1 MVDEASCLVQNRQWR
16 WLEIDSGEG
25 WGTDSGD
32 GWESTVGMVGNRQY
46 RWLGINSGDGWESTV
61 EMVRNRQWK
70 WLGTDSGDGNPSQT
84 HQRGVAKVP
93 TSVSFSIL
101 LE

>member
-1 MVDEASCLVQNRQWR
+1 MERV
-16 WLEIDSGEG
+16 GEL
-25 WGTDSGD
+25 
-32 GWESTVGMVGNRQY
+32 TVGMVGNPQW
-46 RWLGINSGDGWESTV
+46 RWLGIHSGDGWESTV
-61 EMVRNRQWK
+61 EVLGNQQWRWLGIDSGDGWDGWELTVEIVGNRQWK

-93 TSVSFSIL
+93 TSVSFSVL